1 MPIDERARHE
11 LYLAIE
17 ALVGA
22 ERADTLMDL
31 LPPVGWADV
40 ATKHDLTAVEAR
52 LGLRFEAIDLRFE
65 SMEHRF
71 DAKLESL
78 GAKFEHEL
86 RDQTRALL
94 FGLVT
99 AMAAMASLCIAA
111 LALAR

>member
-17 ALVGA
+17 ELVGA

-40 ATKHDLTAVEAR
+40 ATKHDLTAVEER
-52 LGLRFEAIDLRFE
+52 LGLRFE

-71 DAKLESL
+71 DAKL
-78 GAKFEHEL
+78 AHAL
-86 RDQTRALL
+86 RDQTRTLVFALVGSL
-94 FGLVT
+94 
-99 AMAAMASLCIAA
+99 AAMSSLCIAA
-111 LALAR
+111 IAFAR